1 METRPFV
8 YLAAAYLLTAL
19 LVTNKRAL
27 NTLLWAFVNLA
38 NAALTMWLLLTQSV
52 SVYVAA
58 RTGVSVVFTG
68 AAIAL
73 STFWFKRSMRE
84 HNILVAQ

>member
-1 METRPFV
+1 M
-8 YLAAAYLLTAL
+8 
-19 LVTNKRAL
+19 
-27 NTLLWAFVNLA
+27 LWAFVNLA